1 MILNRIL
8 LALMFLSLLLAT
20 GASVYVLW
28 FIFISH
34 TAVKALFFPW
44 ICIPVVCTAVPLKWR
59 HLIGPATL
67 VMIAYLFAP
76 YSFSIGL
83 FYGPAILVMFIATL
97 IDFGWGIHCRSS
109 PPSAQ

>member
-1 MILNRIL
+1 MVINRIL
-8 LALMFLSLLLAT
+8 LALTLLSLVLAA
-20 GASVYVLW
+20 GASAYWVW

-44 ICIPVVCTAVPLKWR
+44 ICIPVVCTVLPLKWR
-59 HLIGPATL
+59 YLLGPATL

-76 YSFSIGL
+76 YSASIGL

-97 IDFGWGIHCRSS
+97 IDWGWGIHRRS
-109 PPSAQ
+109 